1 MIFYMCILKIEV
13 VCELLGFSELMIIY
27 VKEYLRIGIVGGFL
41 FGLFDTIRQYLY
53 VQEIYYVPLY
63 INMITMVICL
73 IMNRFIMGSGIE
85 TAAYQLVG
93 VHLMNLMLIMTYSI
107 YKKKVSLDQIKN
119 ISDVME
125 DIQSYCIFSL
135 KITLITYSD

>member
-85 TAAYQLVG
+85 TAAY
-93 VHLMNLMLIMTYSI
+93 
-107 YKKKVSLDQIKN
+107 
-119 ISDVME
+119 
-125 DIQSYCIFSL
+125 
-135 KITLITYSD
+135 